1 MSIAEPFFIMRLIK
15 TKDLYYKI
23 LTFSAEHLENMQSCD
38 LTVFTGSK
46 LSFRFCLEQC
56 LGWSYLFLSAIVSIS
71 TSKGWRGT
79 LGGEPGEG
87 SLLLK

>member
-1 MSIAEPFFIMRLIK
+1 MSIAEPFFIMELIK

-46 LSFRFCLEQC
+46 FVIFQILLRTVPGLE
-56 LGWSYLFLSAIVSIS
+56 LPFLICYCFHFYQ
-71 TSKGWRGT
+71 
-79 LGGEPGEG
+79 
-87 SLLLK
+87 